1 MAKQQTRTSGGA
13 YQNPTE
19 GIVNYGAFG
28 MGIEKGIK
36 PGLDFLKAEEERK
49 RKEEEDLNEKA
60 KDIKLD
66 TSFEVFEGIN
76 KNLMT
81 GGDDLKS
88 NPLLKDQATDVMT
101 SIRDSYILSF
111 KNKDKK
117 GMDKSIRKIGN
128 IKSTFNNLA
137 EYIERI
143 GDPEVNDSYVS
154 NTNFINE
161 NGERL
166 KFNSVDFTNLNNN
179 SPNAIRQGSKADK
192 YGKIKEGFYVT
203 SGGKNIFLNTQDMDK
218 AFLNRSFKL
227 KDRLQDKINKS
238 VAKGGVNSSFNRVPT
253 LNTDTEKTVTIKK
266 DNGET
271 VTITGSETRKYID
284 NDFYTAAE
292 TNAVMFAE
300 NTYSSV
306 DKNFFESGWNQF
318 TKDTGFTLSKELQKE
333 IGGRDYRDPKVATE
347 LDDNLK
353 IRMMQDRAMELWKIS
368 NANRGYIKGS
378 DGRAQ
383 EINLTTWNY
392 SKTTNTN
399 PDPIE
404 EPSEMQKSII
414 LNIKNSL
421 TGSAID
427 VKNNLFSGDPI
438 NVTIDGINY
447 PQISFKN
454 FIPTP
459 IASALSSDLT
469 GGSKLDGL
477 KFDIGEPKDANGKSS
492 GPKTVTYDFSLLEK
506 TDVGSSGIFS
516 LEHYLL
522 DKYGKGYEAFVQK
535 KINQEKRTRKIF
547 FINQWQEDKKGTR
560 SEGAK
565 AYEDSRKKQLA
576 ELKN

>member
-19 GIVNYGAFG
+19 GIVDYGAFG
-28 MGIEKGIK
+28 RGIEKGIK
-36 PGLDFLKAEEERK
+36 PGIDFLNKK
-49 RKEEEDLNEKA
+49 QKEEEDLNKKA

-76 KNLMT
+76 KNPMT
-81 GGDDLKS
+81 GGYDLKS
-88 NPLLKDQATDVMT
+88 NPLLTDHATEVMT
-101 SIRDSYILSF
+101 SIRDSYIVSF
-111 KNKDKK
+111 KNKDKQ
-117 GMDKSIRKIGN
+117 GMDNSIRKIAN
-128 IKSTFNNLA
+128 IKSTFNNLS

-143 GDPEVNDSYVS
+143 GDPGVNDSYVS

-161 NGERL
+161 NGERV
-166 KFNSVDFTNLNNN
+166 KFNSIDFTNLNNN

-203 SGGKNIFLNTQDMDK
+203 SGGEDIFLNTQDMDK
-218 AFLNRSFKL
+218 AFLDRSFKL
-227 KDRLQDKINKS
+227 KDRLQDRINQS
-238 VAKGGVNSSFNRVPT
+238 VAKGGVNSSFNRVPM

-271 VTITGSETRKYID
+271 VTITGSDTRKYID

-300 NTYSSV
+300 NTYSNA
-306 DKNFFESGWNQF
+306 DKSFFESGWNQF

-383 EINLTTWNY
+383 EINLATWNY

-404 EPSEMQKSII
+404 EPSEMQKSIS

-421 TGSAID
+421 TGSATD

-438 NVTIDGINY
+438 AVTFAPNVFAK
-447 PQISFKN
+447 ISFKDLTSK
-454 FIPTP
+454 PGS
-459 IASALSSDLT
+459 SALSSDLT
-469 GGSKLDGL
+469 GGKKLESL
-477 KFDIGEPKDANGKSS
+477 EFAIGNIEDAEGKSIDA
-492 GPKTVTYDFSLLEK
+492 KTVTYDFSLLDK
-506 TDVGSSGIFS
+506 TDVGKSGKFS

-535 KINQEKRTRKIF
+535 KINKEKQKRRIF
-547 FINQWQEDKKGTR
+547 FVNQWQENNKKGTY

-576 ELKN
+576 KLKN

>member
-36 PGLDFLKAEEERK
+36 PGLDFLNKK
-49 RKEEEDLNEKA
+49 QKEEEDLNEKA
-60 KDIKLD
+60 KNIKLD

-76 KNLMT
+76 KNPMT

-88 NPLLKDQATDVMT
+88 NPLLTDNATGVLN
-101 SIRDSYILSF
+101 SIKDSYIASF
-111 KNKDKK
+111 KNKDKQ
-117 GMDKSIRKIGN
+117 GMDNSIRKIGN

-143 GDPEVNDSYVS
+143 GDPGVNDSYVS

-161 NGERL
+161 NGERV

-203 SGGKNIFLNTQDMDK
+203 SGGEDIFLNTQDMDK
-218 AFLNRSFKL
+218 AFLDRSFKL
-227 KDRLQDKINKS
+227 KDRLQDRINQS
-238 VAKGGVNSSFNRVPT
+238 VAKGGVNSSFNRVPM

-300 NTYSSV
+300 NTYSNA
-306 DKNFFESGWNQF
+306 DKSFFESGWNQF
-318 TKDTGFTLSKELQKE
+318 TKDTEFTLSKELQKE
-333 IGGRDYRDPKVATE
+333 IGGRDYRDPRVATE

-378 DGRAQ
+378 NGRAQ
-383 EINLTTWNY
+383 EINLATWNY

-404 EPSEMQKSII
+404 EPSEMQKSIS

-421 TGSAID
+421 TGSALD

-438 NVTIDGINY
+438 TVTFAPNVFAK
-447 PQISFKN
+447 ISFKDLTSK
-454 FIPTP
+454 PGS
-459 IASALSSDLT
+459 SALSPDLT
-469 GGSKLDGL
+469 GGKKLESL
-477 KFDIGEPKDANGKSS
+477 KFAIGNIEDAEGESIDA
-492 GPKTVTYDFSLLEK
+492 KTVTYDFSLLEK
-506 TDVGSSGIFS
+506 TDVGSSGKFS

-535 KINQEKRTRKIF
+535 KINREKQRRRKFYVNEIWKKT
-547 FINQWQEDKKGTR
+547 NKKGTYAQGSR
-560 SEGAK
+560 
-565 AYEDSRKKQLA
+565 AYEVLRIKKLA